1 MQYGGIVTADDLFGV
16 VAIEPLSAFI
26 PEQDIAFQVV
36 ANNGE
41 LGGKLQDVFEQIE
54 GLLGGGYHLSVKEV
68 RFHGKFKTLYG
79 TGETIR
85 FSVETSA
92 KDISRMGI
100 CTGKH
105 WREAVSKWD

>member
-1 MQYGGIVTADDLFGV
+1 MQYGGIGTADDLFGV

-26 PEQDIAFQVV
+26 PEQDVAFQVA

-41 LGGKLQDVFEQIE
+41 LRRNLQHIFDEIE
-54 GLLGGGYHLSVKEV
+54 GLFGGGYHLSVKEM

-105 WREAVSKWD
+105 